1 MAMANK
7 KDEEGSS
14 PSNDFDPCPI
24 CLGPFRDDAY
34 LDRCFHKFCYSC
46 IVSWSKFVAN
56 QHSQRQL
63 SLKCPLCKTDNFSV
77 VYGCNGDSF
86 ERYYL
91 NQESSEK
98 NFFSRDHKYRLRCY
112 YREPGAIYEKFNIQQ
127 YWRFSRYLQPN
138 KWLHLWLRREIQAL
152 IQEEDVEIIV
162 HHILGV
168 IESFAKMN
176 ETGRSKGTPE
186 TKREEFK
193 KLVSDA
199 ARPFLVGRADRFASE
214 IELFLSSGM
223 NIEAYDKVYLQSL
236 GISSGDGAES
246 NIQDQT
252 PAVPYLHF
260 FDNDSDTD

>member
-1 MAMANK
+1 MANK
-7 KDEEGSS
+7 EDEEGSS
-14 PSNDFDPCPI
+14 SLSRDFDPCSI
-24 CLGPFRDDAY
+24 CLGPFRNDAY

-56 QHSQRQL
+56 QHSERQL

-91 NQESSEK
+91 NQESPEK
-98 NFFSRDHKYRLRCY
+98 NFFSRGHKHRLRCY
-112 YREPGAIYEKFNIQQ
+112 YREPGAIYEIFNIQH
-127 YWRFSRYLQPN
+127 YWRLPRYLQPN

-152 IQEEDVEIIV
+152 TQEEDVEIIV

-176 ETGRSKGTPE
+176 ERGRSKGKPE

-199 ARPFLVGRADRFASE
+199 ARPFLIGRADRFASE

-223 NIEAYDKVYLQSL
+223 NIEAYDEVYLQCL
-236 GISSGDGAES
+236 GVSSKDREES
-246 NIQDQT
+246 SIRDQT
-252 PAVPYLHF
+252 PPVPYLHF